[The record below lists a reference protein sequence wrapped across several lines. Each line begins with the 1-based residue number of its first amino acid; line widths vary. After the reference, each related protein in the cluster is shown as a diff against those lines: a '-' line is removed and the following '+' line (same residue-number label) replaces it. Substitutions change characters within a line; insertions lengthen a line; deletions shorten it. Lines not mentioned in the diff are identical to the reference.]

1 MSDQKV
7 MIDLQNVSKWYGDF
21 QVLTDCTTQI
31 CQGEVVVVCGPSGSG
46 KSTLARDVLLTNVH
60 AAVMQRSTKTGR
72 DLDDAGTHP
81 AWTGCERIAG
91 YRVVDRVLEVDQTP
105 IGKTPRSCPATY
117 IGFWDTIRKLFAD
130 TLEARARGY
139 AT

>member
-46 KSTLARDVLLTNVH
+46 KSTNKVKSQS
-60 AAVMQRSTKTGR
+60 MEFPSKT
-72 DLDDAGTHP
+72 
-81 AWTGCERIAG
+81 
-91 YRVVDRVLEVDQTP
+91 
-105 IGKTPRSCPATY
+105 
-117 IGFWDTIRKLFAD
+117 RKQI
-130 TLEARARGY
+130 
-139 AT
+139 